1 MEMPKINERILQ
13 LIDFYSNRSVK
24 KFAESIKIP
33 QQTVNRLFNIDS
45 RTKKYPVATTE
56 LLVAVTEMY
65 VDVDANWLLAGRGAM
80 LIAQNTAEEPADY
93 ANKTEDKLFA
103 IIKEKDSKIE
113 EQAREIGR
121 LEGTVEILSKKSIG
135 TTAVG
140 GATCAAA
147 NE

>member
-1 MEMPKINERILQ
+1 
-13 LIDFYSNRSVK
+13 
-24 KFAESIKIP
+24 
-33 QQTVNRLFNIDS
+33 
-45 RTKKYPVATTE
+45 
-56 LLVAVTEMY
+56 
-65 VDVDANWLLAGRGAM
+65 M
-80 LIAQNTAEEPADY
+80 LIAQNTVEEPADY